1 MQVSLAGPKED
12 LRNERFI
19 ELGKGN
25 DRRGSFRGIAQ
36 QLFCPR
42 HIVPA
47 AELVAAAR
55 KNADAAE
62 AQMFVEAN
70 AVVRQ
75 VFVAFALGLAD
86 AGIEVIDVLRE

>member
-12 LRNERFI
+12 LRDECFI

-55 KNADAAE
+55 EHTNAAE
-62 AQMFVEAN
+62 AHVLVEAD
-70 AVVRQ
+70 AVVR
-75 VFVAFALGLAD
+75 
-86 AGIEVIDVLRE
+86 

>member
-25 DRRGSFRGIAQ
+25 DRRGSFGDRTAAFPPTTCCTSGRTCSRCAQ
-36 QLFCPR
+36 
-42 HIVPA
+42 
-47 AELVAAAR
+47 
-55 KNADAAE
+55 NADAAKPRI
-62 AQMFVEAN
+62 FVEAN

-75 VFVAFALGLAD
+75 VFVAFALWLP
-86 AGIEVIDVLRE
+86 AGAGRG